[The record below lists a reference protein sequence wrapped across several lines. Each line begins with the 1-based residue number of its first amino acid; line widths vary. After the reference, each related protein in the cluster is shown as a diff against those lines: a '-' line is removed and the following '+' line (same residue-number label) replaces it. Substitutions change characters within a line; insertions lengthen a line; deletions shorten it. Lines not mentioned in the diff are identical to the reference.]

1 MHQRHLR
8 LVLLKIFLCWSK
20 ESESLNQVA
29 VILQFEI
36 RVFVFDS
43 SKILNRLNVKYKY
56 MVEDQKIKYQG
67 EILVKQIEEFITFL
81 TIEKNYA
88 INTVSAYE
96 RDLLKFLSFI
106 ADKDVSN
113 WDQITTENVN
123 LFVMSLRH
131 SDFSSQSIRRYLS
144 SMMTLKTGLFS
155 ELRAVL
161 MIELLYSC
169 GLRVS
174 ELVGIN
180 VKDLDLNEGFVR
192 VLGKGGKTRFSPIG
206 KSALNVLQTYLTRRE
221 VSDSDALFL
230 NKKEHRISPR
240 SVQNIVKKRALE
252 VGVAINVHPHMLR
265 HAAATHFLQS
275 SHDLRTVQEF
285 LGHKSIKS
293 TQVYTH
299 LDFLEL
305 SKVYDEFHPRAKK

>member
-1 MHQRHLR
+1 M
-8 LVLLKIFLCWSK
+8 V
-20 ESESLNQVA
+20 NQEKNKS
-29 VILQFEI
+29 Q
-36 RVFVFDS
+36 D
-43 SKILNRLNVKYKY
+43 
-56 MVEDQKIKYQG
+56 
-67 EILVKQIEEFITFL
+67 EILVNRIEEFVTYL
-81 TIEKNYA
+81 GVEKNYA
-88 INTVSAYE
+88 LNTIASYE
-96 RDLLKFLSFI
+96 RDLLKFLSFLINRNI
-106 ADKDVSN
+106 ADWLEIESD
-113 WDQITTENVN
+113 TVN
-123 LFVMSLRH
+123 LFVMGLRH
-131 SDFSSQSIRRYLS
+131 SDMSGKSIRRYLS
-144 SMMTLKTGLFS
+144 SIRGFFNFLIDNGVMVKNPALSIQAPKIDRVLPKTIDFDDLRNMMNLKTNHYS

-180 VKDLDLNEGFVR
+180 IKDLDVNEGFVR
-192 VLGKGGKTRFSPIG
+192 VMGKGGKARFSPIG
-206 KSALNVLQTYLTRRE
+206 SSAINVLETYLTKRPE
-221 VSDSDALFL
+221 SESDALFL
-230 NKKEHRISPR
+230 NQKDLRISPR

-252 VGVAINVHPHMLR
+252 VGVSINVHPHMLR

-293 TQVYTH
+293 TQIYTH